1 MVIDFDLHFGV
12 SLNRSAVSLDV
23 NGVKSKILVIVC
35 GINRILAMIKGGR
48 MDSREATIGFI
59 GTGFKGLAFIVVI
72 MVILALILK
81 EVLGMT
87 DSYGI
92 MAWLEQSVTQLKIWE
107 LILII
112 WVLADR

>member
-1 MVIDFDLHFGV
+1 
-12 SLNRSAVSLDV
+12 
-23 NGVKSKILVIVC
+23 
-35 GINRILAMIKGGR
+35 

-59 GTGFKGLAFIVVI
+59 GTGLKGLAFIVVV

-92 MAWLEQSVTQLKIWE
+92 MAWLDQSITQLKIWE
-107 LILII
+107 LIII
-112 WVLADR
+112 IRILS